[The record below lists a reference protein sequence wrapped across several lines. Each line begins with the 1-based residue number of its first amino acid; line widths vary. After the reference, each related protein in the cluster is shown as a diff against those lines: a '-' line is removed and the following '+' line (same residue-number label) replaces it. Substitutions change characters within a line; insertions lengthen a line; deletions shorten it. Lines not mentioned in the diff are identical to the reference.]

1 MKKTKHPLTR
11 DRARRDYE
19 EALLRYALLEAQERQ
34 ADRAVAAYIPIPGEE
49 ETLRARV
56 MSALGRG
63 GAWRDAMRLAKAALP
78 RIGKALAVLL
88 IIFAIGMPAA
98 IATVQPVRA
107 RVMELIFEIER
118 EYTRVSLRERP
129 GAGVEVPAE
138 WGGEYYPSYIPEG
151 YEVDEVVNMTGNKY
165 VLYTSQKER
174 EERFRFSEMGEDSV
188 SGIDTENARIKYI
201 VVNGNPGLIAEKDE
215 RTVVSWAEFDRY
227 FVVSGN
233 LSGEAAIQ
241 IADSVV
247 RIK

>member
-34 ADRAVAAYIPIPGEE
+34 ADRAVAAYIPMPGEE

-63 GAWRDAMRLAKAALP
+63 GARRDALRLAKAALP
-78 RIGKALAVLL
+78 RLGKALAVLL

-118 EYTRVSLRERP
+118 QYTRVSLQEKP
-129 GAGVEVPAE
+129 GSGVEVPAE

-151 YEVDEVVNMTGNKY
+151 YEVDEVVDLLGIQDI
-165 VLYTSQKER
+165 LFISQVGG
-174 EERFRFSEMGEDSV
+174 RFSFSELGADSG
-188 SGIDTENARIKYI
+188 SNIDTENASIKYI
-201 VVNGNPGLIAEKDE
+201 MIKGNPGLLAVKEGKS
-215 RTVVSWAEFDRY
+215 VVSWADFDRY

-233 LSGEAAIQ
+233 LSGEEAMQ

>member
-1 MKKTKHPLTR
+1 MRKTKHPLTR

-34 ADRAVAAYIPIPGEE
+34 ADRAAAAYIPMPGEDE
-49 ETLRARV
+49 ALRARV

-63 GAWRDAMRLAKAALP
+63 GVWRDAMRLAKAPLP
-78 RIGKALAVLL
+78 RLGKALAALL
-88 IIFAIGMPAA
+88 IIFAIGMPVA

-118 EYTRVSLRERP
+118 EYTRVSLREK
-129 GAGVEVPAE
+129 AEEGVEVPAE

-151 YEVDEVVNMTGNKY
+151 YVFDEAVNVSGIQDI
-165 VLYTSQKER
+165 LFISQDGG
-174 EERFRFSEMGEDSV
+174 RFSFSELGADSG
-188 SGIDTENARIKYI
+188 SNIDTENANIKYI
-201 VVNGNPGLIAEKDE
+201 MIKGNPGLLAVKEG
-215 RTVVSWAEFDRY
+215 RSLVSWAEFDRY

-233 LSGEAAIQ
+233 LSGEETMQ
-241 IADSVV
+241 IADSVT